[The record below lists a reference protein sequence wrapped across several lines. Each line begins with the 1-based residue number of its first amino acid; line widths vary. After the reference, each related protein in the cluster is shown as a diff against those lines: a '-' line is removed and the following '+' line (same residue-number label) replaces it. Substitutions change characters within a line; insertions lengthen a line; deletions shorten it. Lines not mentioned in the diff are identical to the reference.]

1 MKKIFSRRTAVT
13 TAFVVGALF
22 VGIVF
27 AAWTSNGTGSG
38 RAKSGTAGALTI
50 TARTGAADLYP
61 GFTGGDL
68 YFTIANPNPYDVTYT
83 AATFG
88 AVTSSD
94 ETACPALNVTAL
106 PAAVVNFT
114 VPAGST
120 GTNLK
125 IDDVVTMLLTAPD
138 GCQDKTFDIAVT
150 LAQ

>member
-38 RAKSGTAGALTI
+38 RAKSKSAAALTI
-50 TARTGAADLYP
+50 TARTGTADLYP
-61 GFTGGDL
+61 GFTGGDV
-68 YFTIANPNPYDVTYT
+68 YFTIANPNDYDVTYT

-94 ETACPALNVTAL
+94 TTACPSLNVVTL

-120 GTNLK
+120 GTDFK
-125 IDDVVTMLLTAPD
+125 IDDVVTMLPTAPD
-138 GCQDKTFDIAVT
+138 GCQNKTFNIEMT

>member
-13 TAFVVGALF
+13 TAFVAGALF
-22 VGIVF
+22 VGVVF
-27 AAWTSNGTGSG
+27 SAWTSNGTGSG

-61 GFTGGDL
+61 GTTGGDL
-68 YFTIANPNPYDVTYT
+68 YFTIANPNAYDVTYT

-94 ETACPALNVTAL
+94 ETACPALNVVPL

-114 VPAGST
+114 VPANST
-120 GTNLK
+120 GTDFK
-125 IDDVVTMLLTAPD
+125 ISDVVTMLLTAPD
-138 GCQDKTFDIAVT
+138 GCQNETFDIEIT